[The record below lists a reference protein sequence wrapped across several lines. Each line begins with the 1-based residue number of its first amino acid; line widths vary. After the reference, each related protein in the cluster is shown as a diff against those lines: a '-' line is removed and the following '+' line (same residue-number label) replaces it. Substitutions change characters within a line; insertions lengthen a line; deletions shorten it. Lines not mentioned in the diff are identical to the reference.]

1 MTVDNEQIKS
11 YFANMEAY
19 EAEVAVKAII
29 KWSEDVQGSWNGDE
43 PGRGEEQAGSAEEI
57 EGSARELLEM
67 IQNHNNL

>member
-1 MTVDNEQIKS
+1 MTIDNEQLKS

-19 EAEVAVKAII
+19 EAEVAVRAII

-43 PGRGEEQAGSAEEI
+43 SGMEEERAGSAQEI